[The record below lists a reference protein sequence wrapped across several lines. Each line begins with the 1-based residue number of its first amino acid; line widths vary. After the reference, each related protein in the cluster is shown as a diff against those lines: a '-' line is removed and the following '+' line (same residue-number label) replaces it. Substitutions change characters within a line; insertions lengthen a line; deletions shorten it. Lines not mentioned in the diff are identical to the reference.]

1 MLRRPCTRIELKQ
14 TDLDEY
20 EEAKAKA
27 KAKARKEAKA
37 KGQRAK
43 GMSGH
48 TYVVEGFAVGDI
60 VQDQG
65 SGGAPGG
72 GTVSKAQDDGQ
83 AVSRTDRR
91 LDPIVMLS
99 L

>member
-1 MLRRPCTRIELKQ
+1 MIVHVYANQE
-14 TDLDEY
+14 
-20 EEAKAKA
+20 
-27 KAKARKEAKA
+27 
-37 KGQRAK
+37 
-43 GMSGH
+43 
-48 TYVVEGFAVGDI
+48 VVIHDGI
-60 VQDQG
+60 CQG